1 MQRTP
6 TGKLSTVACL
16 NQIFLS
22 KCVYSTQKENLVVTA
37 VSIEDAKKKKHLF
50 LLLRYNNRSGYVPSS
65 WSSMSQ
71 ALSWS
76 GQSKLRP
83 VRKNQAE
90 VGVVARAGRT
100 FRDKDHLSRSDLLLL
115 QSFRYKMRMTTLYV
129 SLWIIGTAST
139 CSLAYSFSSPF
150 QALNRSGQAKL
161 WQVREKA

>member
-1 MQRTP
+1 MQCTP

-16 NQIFLS
+16 NQTFLS
-22 KCVYSTQKENLVVTA
+22 KCVYSTQKEDLVVTA
-37 VSIEDAKKKKHLF
+37 VSIEDVKKKHLF
-50 LLLRYNNRSGYVPSS
+50 LLLRYENRSGYVPSS

-90 VGVVARAGRT
+90 AGVVARAGRT

-129 SLWIIGTAST
+129 SLWIIGPAST